1 MNELVDYK
9 KKVMEIRD
17 ELAVILKNNAEAADL
32 KVFQDQTMKFFLK
45 RIHHIMFLWII
56 ITLVKVLLSMRFLE
70 KKLQKLGMFLLLV
83 KRKNSLEE
91 FYDCRYAWN

>member
-32 KVFQDQTMKFFLK
+32 KVFQDQTNEIFSKK
-45 RIHHIMFLWII
+45 NPSIMFYGLYNAGKSSII
-56 ITLVKVLLSMRFLE
+56 NAIRVKL
-70 KKLQKLGMFLLLV
+70 
-83 KRKNSLEE
+83 
-91 FYDCRYAWN
+91 

>member
-32 KVFQDQTMKFFLK
+32 KVFQDQTNEIF
-45 RIHHIMFLWII
+45 
-56 ITLVKVLLSMRFLE
+56 SDRFTI
-70 KKLQKLGMFLLLV
+70 
-83 KRKNSLEE
+83 
-91 FYDCRYAWN
+91 